1 MDADGDALMWHRFR
15 SFDRSVQ
22 LLMLNQFA
30 INTGFYMLMPYL
42 AGHLAHGLGMATWTV
57 ALVLAMR
64 NLSQQGLFLLG
75 GALADRLG
83 YRPVIIVGC
92 LLRTCGFALLGFAAT
107 LPALLVASA
116 MTGLAGALFNPAV
129 RAYLAHDAKDR
140 RVEGFALFN
149 VFYQAG
155 ILAGP
160 LIGVALMTTGFPLVC
175 WAAAAVFALLTVLQL
190 LALPS
195 CHSTTDGPTG
205 LLAGWRIVVKNRPFL
220 LFTLA
225 MSTSYVLAFQIY
237 LALPLHLGS
246 TGGVSA
252 LFVVSAVVA
261 IGGQL
266 RITVWARTRW
276 SSGQAITRGLALMAL
291 AFLPLAITSWTGT
304 GCCDGM
310 RLTAVLTCTVMLAL
324 GSALTYPFE
333 MDTVVLLARERLV
346 ATHYGLY
353 NTVAGIGITLG
364 NVLIGTLLGSS
375 VRPAPWLLLAA
386 AGTSGAI
393 AVHFLTRGGHATDA
407 LPSEALTASQPKP
420 EEPRPDT
427 SAAKSDGIA
436 GLTTPLGARAAG
448 DRPR

>member
-1 MDADGDALMWHRFR
+1 MWHRYR
-15 SFDRSVQ
+15 SFDRSVR

-30 INTGFYMLMPYL
+30 INVGFYMLMPYL
-42 AGHLAHGLGMATWTV
+42 AGHLAHGLGMAAWTV

-83 YRPVIIVGC
+83 YRPIIIAGC

-140 RVEGFALFN
+140 RVEAFALFN

-160 LIGVALMTTGFPLVC
+160 LIGLALVTVGFPLVC
-175 WAAAAVFALLTVLQL
+175 GTAATVFALLTLLQSA
-190 LALPS
+190 ALPP
-195 CHSTTDGPTG
+195 CRSTTDAPTG
-205 LLAGWRIVVKNRPFL
+205 LPAGWRIVVTNRPFL

-225 MSTSYVLAFQIY
+225 MCTSYVLAFQIY

-246 TGGVSA
+246 TGEVSA

-266 RITVWARTRW
+266 RITEWARARW
-276 SSGQAITRGLALMAL
+276 SSGQAISRGLALMAL
-291 AFLPLAITSWTGT
+291 AFVPIAITAWTG
-304 GCCDGM
+304 GGRSDGL
-310 RLTAVLTCTVMLAL
+310 RLAAVLVCTVMLAL
-324 GSALTYPFE
+324 GGALTYPFE
-333 MDTVVLLARERLV
+333 MDTVVLLSGERLV

-353 NTVAGIGITLG
+353 NTVAGIAVTLG
-364 NVLIGTLLGSS
+364 NVIIGALLDSAGS
-375 VRPAPWLLLAA
+375 ATPWALLAA
-386 AGTSGAI
+386 AGTAGAI
-393 AVHFLTRGGHATDA
+393 AVHFLTRGRRATDA
-407 LPSEALTASQPKP
+407 PPSEALAASQAKP
-420 EEPRPDT
+420 EGTAGPTVPPR
-427 SAAKSDGIA
+427 
-436 GLTTPLGARAAG
+436 ARTAG